1 MGRYIFNSF
10 NSETKPMDV
19 SVLTDVGPCS
29 VDHLELQQ
37 VGPRFLQKR
46 SAGRFKAVAKSQNVS
61 PNAGLGALYQGAQ
74 AINNILLPQGNAN
87 LLSVA
92 QQLILEITL
101 SNGDAVHAA
110 TILPAQFLVSQI
122 QVNSNQTLET
132 IQSEHLL
139 IKRLYLANAD
149 MELDQRAQ
157 LEYFTYAYPGG
168 FSTTTTTIAASGSTK
183 VYLEIPCCI
192 TSTEMF
198 LPAVNQQITLMI
210 TFPPSCVTSTSAS
223 TTVTCTDMRL
233 FMNGFDYEPQV
244 RNRILNEFAKAPV
257 VYGYNF
263 PMIEQLS
270 NITVSSASESNF
282 QINSFSDFLT
292 SSMFFMVRAVNAT
305 QQNLYAF
312 DRIATCDLRK
322 DGASWFL
329 SKLNVEE
336 FNSMIMPII
345 KTSVPNSN
353 TDILALPFS
362 TNIYESLKHNKLR
375 GYIKLTPNINA
386 LLQMVSANGN
396 RDLICCIFTQGVVT
410 IQNGNI
416 SYAYLNDQR
425 R

>member
-1 MGRYIFNSF
+1 
-10 NSETKPMDV
+10 MDV

-37 VGPRFLQKR
+37 VGPRLLQKR
-46 SAGRFKAVAKSQNVS
+46 SAGRFKAVAKSQNIS
-61 PNAGLGALYQGAQ
+61 PNAGLGALYQGSQ

-87 LLSVA
+87 LLSVC

-101 SNGDAVHAA
+101 SNGDAVNAA

-122 QVNSNQTLET
+122 QINSNQTLET

-139 IKRLYLANAD
+139 IKRLFLSNAD
-149 MELDQRAQ
+149 MELDQREQ
-157 LEYFTYAYPGG
+157 LEYFSYSYPTGYG
-168 FSTTTTTIAASGSTK
+168 TSATTIAASGSAK
-183 VYLEIPCCI
+183 VYLEIPCFL
-192 TSTEMF
+192 TSTELF
-198 LPAVNQQITLMI
+198 LPAVNQQITYML
-210 TFPPSCVTSTSAS
+210 TFPPSAVISTSAS

-270 NITVSSASESNF
+270 NITVSNATESNF
-282 QINSFSDFLT
+282 QISSFTDFLT
-292 SSMFFMVRAVNAT
+292 PAMFLMVRAVNST
-305 QQNLYAF
+305 QEDLYSF
-312 DRIATCDLRK
+312 DQILTTDFRK
-322 DGASWFL
+322 DGQSYYL
-329 SKLNVEE
+329 SKLNRQE
-336 FNSMIMPII
+336 FTSMIMPLI

-353 TDILALPFS
+353 TNILALPFS
-362 TNIYESLKHNKLR
+362 TDIYQSLKHNKQR
-375 GYIKLTPNINA
+375 GFVKLTPNINA
-386 LLQMVSANGN
+386 LIQMVSANGN
-396 RDLICCIFTQGVVT
+396 RDLVAVIFTEGVVT

-416 SYAYLNDQR
+416 SYSYLNDQR

>member
-10 NSETKPMDV
+10 NSETKTMDV

-46 SAGRFKAVAKSQNVS
+46 SAGRFKAIAKSQNVS
-61 PNAGLGALYQGAQ
+61 PNAGLGALYQGSQ

-101 SNGDAVHAA
+101 SNGDAVNAA
-110 TILPAQFLVSQI
+110 TILPAHFLVSQI
-122 QVNSNQTLET
+122 QINSNQTLET
-132 IQSEHLL
+132 IQSEHLM
-139 IKRLYLANAD
+139 IKRLFLSNAD
-149 MELDQRAQ
+149 MELDQREQ
-157 LEYFTYAYPGG
+157 LEYFSYSYPTGYG
-168 FSTTTTTIAASGSTK
+168 TSATTIAASGSTK
-183 VYLEIPCCI
+183 VYLEIPCFI
-192 TSTEMF
+192 TSTELF
-198 LPAVNQQITLMI
+198 LPAVNQQITLML

-270 NITVSSASESNF
+270 NITVSSATESNF
-282 QINSFSDFLT
+282 QISSFTDFLT
-292 SSMFFMVRAVNAT
+292 SSMFLMVRAVNST
-305 QQNLYAF
+305 QEDLYAF
-312 DRIATCDLRK
+312 DQILTCDFRK
-322 DGASWFL
+322 DGQSYYL
-329 SKLNVEE
+329 SKLNRQE
-336 FNSMIMPII
+336 FTSMIMPLI

-353 TDILALPFS
+353 TNILALPFS
-362 TNIYESLKHNKLR
+362 TDIYQSLKNNKQR
-375 GYIKLTPNINA
+375 GFVKLTPNINA
-386 LLQMVSANGN
+386 LIQMVSANGN
-396 RDLICCIFTQGVVT
+396 RDLVAVIFTEGVVT

>member
-46 SAGRFKAVAKSQNVS
+46 SAGRFKAVNKSQNVS
-61 PNAGLGALYQGAQ
+61 PNAGLGALYGGSQ

-87 LLSVA
+87 LLSVC

-101 SNGDAVHAA
+101 SNGDAVNAA

-122 QVNSNQTLET
+122 QINSNQTLET
-132 IQSEHLL
+132 IQSEHLM
-139 IKRLYLANAD
+139 IKRLFLSNAD
-149 MELDQRAQ
+149 MELDQREQ
-157 LEYFTYAYPGG
+157 LEYFSYSYPTGYG
-168 FSTTTTTIAASGSTK
+168 TSATTIAASGSTK
-183 VYLEIPCCI
+183 VYLEIPCFI
-192 TSTEMF
+192 TSTELF
-198 LPAVNQQITLMI
+198 LPAVNQQITLML
-210 TFPPSCVTSTSAS
+210 TFPPSAVTSTSAS

-270 NITVSSASESNF
+270 NITVSSATESNF
-282 QINSFSDFLT
+282 QLSSFTDFLT
-292 SSMFFMVRAVNAT
+292 PSIFIMIRAVNST
-305 QQNLYAF
+305 QEDLYTF
-312 DRIATCDLRK
+312 DQIKTANFLK
-322 DGASWFL
+322 DGQSWWL
-329 SKLNVEE
+329 SKLNRQE
-336 FNSMIMPII
+336 FTSMIMPLI

-353 TDILALPFS
+353 TNILALPFS
-362 TNIYESLKHNKLR
+362 TDIYQSLKNNKQR
-375 GYIKLTPNINA
+375 GYVKLTPNINV
-386 LLQMVSANGN
+386 LLETVSANGN
-396 RDLICCIFTQGVVT
+396 RDLVAVIFTEGVIN